1 MPKQVRLRRG
11 TTAQHASFTGA
22 DGEVTVDTTKR
33 ALVLHDGVTA
43 GGRPIE
49 MTGRRLFSATS
60 NSLNTGTSAVSLFG
74 TGQGSLVVPANFIT
88 AGMVLWARFYG
99 YISTT
104 GSPGN
109 MTLAILFPA
118 SAAGFI
124 KTPPAS
130 LSLGMFMCEA
140 HFRCAVAGP
149 SGSANVRIWAMFAN
163 SSTGVPVFYYASDDI
178 DLDTTPSIAFDVTG
192 QFANS
197 GQTLRIEQGTLEVV
211 R

>member
-33 ALVLHDGVTA
+33 ALVLHDGVTP
-43 GGRPIE
+43 GGKAIE
-49 MTGRRLFSATS
+49 MSGRRLFSATS
-60 NSLNTGTSAVSLFG
+60 NSLNTGTTQVSMFG

-88 AGMVLWARFYG
+88 AGLVLTARFYG

-109 MTLAILFPA
+109 LTFSLLFPGA
-118 SAAGFI
+118 LVTFS

-130 LSLGMFMCEA
+130 LSLGLFLCEA

-149 SGSANVRIWAMFAN
+149 SGSANARIWVMFAN
-163 SSTGVPVFYYASDDI
+163 SSTGVPVAYQGSDDV
-178 DLDTTPSIAFDVTG
+178 DLDTTPAAAFDVTA

-197 GQTLRIEQGTLEVV
+197 GQTLRIEQGTLEVL